1 MNIFKYCVY
10 TIKHGDC
17 LARDEKNG
25 SSVDY
30 TERRRW
36 VAGSELLQ
44 HAQQRNEKM
53 PLLLADATDCSTLV
67 YWGFLKN
74 IEVHDDHTN
83 YTIERVLRL
92 AGDHKP
98 QELILKSTSKPI
110 AANYIR
116 PYAICFTPD
125 FVGI

>member
-1 MNIFKYCVY
+1 MNIFNYCIY
-10 TIKHGDC
+10 TIKHGDD
-17 LARDEKNG
+17 LARDEEKG
-25 SSVDY
+25 SPATY
-30 TERRRW
+30 KEKTRW
-36 VAGSELLQ
+36 VTGNELF
-44 HAQQRNEKM
+44 QQAKLRNEKM